1 MRFRAVYGLVIVS
14 GLFAGAALAAF
25 DGPADVGAGRGPD
38 VVINEVMVNP
48 HRVYDSRGEWIELYN
63 RGDEA
68 ANLEGWT
75 IGDEIYDDIVLPS
88 IVIEPGRFALLAR
101 NGDTFRNGGAA
112 ADHVYGNSIILWN
125 TDDLLVLRD
134 ADGMERDVVDYRDP
148 GFTIPDGRSMAL
160 VDPALDN
167 GDGASWCASTTV
179 MTRGDLGSPGAANR
193 CTLTVHPLVVTEIL
207 QNPSGTSDY
216 LGEWF
221 EVHNPGTEPI
231 DMTGY
236 TIKDDDH
243 DHFVVDGTVVVPA
256 GGHALFGASAADN
269 GGVTLDFAY
278 GAGMRLYNDSDE
290 IVIADR
296 DGVQV
301 DRVRWDDGRTFP
313 DPNGAS
319 MSLTD
324 PNADN
329 ALGENW
335 CAATTSWA
343 VGDKGTPGL
352 PTWCSPTG
360 QQPIVITEIM
370 FDPELPKSERKSE
383 WFEIANLGE
392 QTVDLSGWTIIG
404 GDYLTHTISSLVV
417 APGESAVLAAN
428 GDLALNGGVEADY
441 VYGTGVPLYNKAGRV
456 VLESAA
462 GAVVDR
468 VDWSAERGFPIPQGS
483 SIALGFATGDN
494 SLGANWCESVERF
507 GDGDLGSPGA
517 PNSCEQPAA
526 PAELEISEIMR
537 NPAVVG
543 DSVGE
548 WIEIHNPTSADVD
561 LDGWAIDDGASDF
574 HTIRDSLVVR
584 AGGYVVIGRSTDI
597 ARNGDAPVDYSY
609 SGSFVLGNGA
619 DSIALLDAHGI
630 PVDDVS
636 WDSGAT
642 WIRPN
647 GASMALGDGGWCE
660 SGPQF
665 GNGDRGTPGAP
676 NDCTPLPHRDVVI
689 NEIHTD
695 PNAVSDTA
703 GEWLEV
709 FNATDAPIDING
721 WVLRDDDYD
730 AHTITADGSLLI
742 QPGSAVALGR
752 DLSTTINGGASLAY
766 SFDSDFPLSDTT
778 DEISLLDADLVP
790 VDRVT
795 WTAARPLPA
804 MVGASAALRD
814 PAADN
819 TDMANWCTSVTTYG
833 TRGELGTPG
842 ALNTCEVA
850 PPETTTTT
858 TTTTT
863 TLPPT
868 TTASSTT
875 TTTTSTTSTTTSTTT
890 TMPPT
895 TTTTPT
901 TSSTTTTTTPT
912 TSTTTTTQPPATTL
926 PAPAPGY
933 AILAAAPAV
942 CGNGLQLSGSQI
954 DISGNVRTNGNI
966 NISGSQ
972 IDVHGAI
979 SYGGSGH
986 VGTGVNATSVTH
998 SPLPVVAVVPWV
1010 LADFLPGARWS
1021 SLPGYTAHLS
1031 SWTISGGGA
1040 TPGIHY
1046 VAGDVTI
1053 SGNAPALTGVTI
1065 VATGRIQVSGSAKIS
1080 PARPDMPAL
1089 FSTGGSC
1096 WNSGIG
1102 LSGSKIEWTGVIAAP
1117 NGLVQVSSSKVDG
1130 GRIIGGSVQIS
1141 GSDIE
1146 LG

>member
-25 DGPADVGAGRGPD
+25 DGAADVGAGPGPD
-38 VVINEVMVNP
+38 VIINELMVNP
-48 HRVYDSRGEWIELYN
+48 HRIYDSRGEWIELYN
-63 RGDEA
+63 RGDEP

-88 IVIEPGRFALLAR
+88 IVIEPGAFALLAR
-101 NGDTFRNGGAA
+101 NGDAFRNGGVA
-112 ADHVYGNSIILWN
+112 ADYVYGNSIILWN
-125 TDDLLVLRD
+125 NDDLLVLRD
-134 ADGMERDVVDYRDP
+134 ADGAERDVVDYRNA
-148 GFTIPDGRSMAL
+148 GFTVPDGRSMAL

-179 MTRGDLGSPGAANR
+179 MARGDLGSPGAANR
-193 CTLTVHPLVVTEIL
+193 CTLTVHPLVITEIL
-207 QNPSGTSDY
+207 QNPSATSDY
-216 LGEWF
+216 VGEWF
-221 EVHNPGTEPI
+221 EVHNPGTEPV
-231 DMTGY
+231 DMNGY

-243 DHFVVDGTVVVPA
+243 DHFVIDGTVVVPA
-256 GGHALFGASAADN
+256 GGYALFGASASDN
-269 GGVTLDFAY
+269 GGVALDFAY
-278 GAGMRLYNDSDE
+278 GAGMRLFNDSDE
-290 IVIADR
+290 LVIADR

-301 DRVRWDDGRTFP
+301 DRVRWDDGQTFP

-319 MSLTD
+319 MSLAD
-324 PNADN
+324 PDADN

-335 CAATTSWA
+335 CTATTAWA
-343 VGDKGTPGL
+343 VGDQGTPGL
-352 PTWCSPTG
+352 PTWCSQPG
-360 QQPIVITEIM
+360 VQPIVITEIM
-370 FDPELPKSERKSE
+370 FDPEAAKSERNSE
-383 WFEIANLGE
+383 WFELANLGE

-428 GDLALNGGVEADY
+428 RDLAVNGGVEADY
-441 VYGTGVPLYNKAGRV
+441 VYGAGVPLYNKAGRV
-456 VLESAA
+456 VLESTT
-462 GAVVDR
+462 GVIVDR
-468 VDWSAERGFPIPQGS
+468 VDWSAARGFPIPKGS
-483 SIALGFATGDN
+483 SIALGFASADN
-494 SLGANWCESVERF
+494 ALGANWCASVDRY

-526 PAELEISEIMR
+526 PGELEISEIMR

-548 WIEIHNPTSADVD
+548 WIEIHNPTTADVD

-574 HTIRDSLVVR
+574 HTVSGSLVVA
-584 AGGYVVIGRSTDI
+584 AGGYVVVGRSIDTT
-597 ARNGDAPVDYSY
+597 RNGGAAVDYSY
-609 SGSFVLGNGA
+609 RGSFVLGNGS
-619 DSIALLDAHGI
+619 DSITLRDAHGVT
-630 PVDDVS
+630 VDEVS

-642 WIRPN
+642 WMRPN
-647 GASMALGDGGWCE
+647 GASMALVDGSWCE

-665 GNGDRGTPGAP
+665 GDGDRGTPGAA
-676 NDCTPLPHRDVVI
+676 NDCTPLPHREVVI

-703 GEWLEV
+703 GEWLELY
-709 FNATDAPIDING
+709 NASDAPIDING

-730 AHTITADGSLLI
+730 AHRITAGGSLLI
-742 QPGSAVALGR
+742 PPGGVIALGR
-752 DLSTTINGGASLAY
+752 DLSTKINGGASVAY
-766 SFDSDFPLSDTT
+766 SFDSDFPLSDTA

-804 MVGASAALRD
+804 VPGASASLRD

-819 TDMANWCTSVTTYG
+819 SEMANWCTSVTTYG
-833 TRGELGTPG
+833 QWGELGTPG
-842 ALNTCEVA
+842 ANNSCVIA
-850 PPETTTTT
+850 PPETTTTTTLPPTTTSTTTTLPPTTTSTST

-868 TTASSTT
+868 TSSST
-875 TTTTSTTSTTTSTTT
+875 S
-890 TMPPT
+890 
-895 TTTTPT
+895 
-901 TSSTTTTTTPT
+901 T
-912 TSTTTTTQPPATTL
+912 TSTTTTTQPPVTTL
-926 PAPAPGY
+926 PVAAQGY
-933 AILAAAPAV
+933 AILATAPAA

-972 IDVHGAI
+972 IAVHGAI

-986 VGTGVNATSVTH
+986 VGTGVSADSVSH
-998 SPLPVVAVVPWV
+998 SPQPVVAVVPWL

-1065 VATGRIQVSGSAKIS
+1065 VATGRIQVSGAAKIS

-1089 FSTGGSC
+1089 FSAGGSC
-1096 WNSGIG
+1096 WNSGIN
-1102 LSGSKIEWTGVIAAP
+1102 LSGSKIEWSGVIAAP

-1130 GRIIGGSVQIS
+1130 GRIIGGSVQMS

-1146 LG
+1146 LH